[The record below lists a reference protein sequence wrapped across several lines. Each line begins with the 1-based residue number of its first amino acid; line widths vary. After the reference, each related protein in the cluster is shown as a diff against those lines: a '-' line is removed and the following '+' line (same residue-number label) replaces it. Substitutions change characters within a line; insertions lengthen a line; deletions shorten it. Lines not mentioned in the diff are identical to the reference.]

1 MCLKNEYITYNVFK
15 LISIFPT
22 RSKLQFYIISFSVFR
37 LLCFLLSNLISD
49 WTGMNERSILNE
61 LDTDNI
67 QPKIK
72 FLKQTIYSYIF
83 KTNKRFQLNF
93 LITSKSLKAEPS
105 SNSSSKQIKDSNL
118 NHISKLSDFLH
129 YIQAKSSADVTLVAA
144 CWMFASCALIQ
155 HLLRG
160 HICGWFRLDIEKKI
174 REFAYMI

>member
-1 MCLKNEYITYNVFK
+1 
-15 LISIFPT
+15 
-22 RSKLQFYIISFSVFR
+22 
-37 LLCFLLSNLISD
+37 
-49 WTGMNERSILNE
+49 MNERSILNE

-105 SNSSSKQIKDSNL
+105 SNSSSKHIKDSNL

-129 YIQAKSSADVTLVAA
+129 YIQAKSSADV
-144 CWMFASCALIQ
+144 ASEQ
-155 HLLRG
+155 V
-160 HICGWFRLDIEKKI
+160 LDESAGSEHST
-174 REFAYMI
+174 RRD

>member
-1 MCLKNEYITYNVFK
+1 
-15 LISIFPT
+15 
-22 RSKLQFYIISFSVFR
+22 
-37 LLCFLLSNLISD
+37 
-49 WTGMNERSILNE
+49 MNERSILNE

-105 SNSSSKQIKDSNL
+105 SNSSSEQIKDSNL

-129 YIQAKSSADVTLVAA
+129 YIQAKSSADVTWEQVLD
-144 CWMFASCALIQ
+144 ASGQANIQ
-155 HLLRG
+155 HAATKVTSADDFTFTLRLFVSVSPTESNQSSNSKSFTCLTTS
-160 HICGWFRLDIEKKI
+160 ITVPSLDSII
-174 REFAYMI
+174 PTILSPNCTGSGSPAIA

>member
-1 MCLKNEYITYNVFK
+1 
-15 LISIFPT
+15 
-22 RSKLQFYIISFSVFR
+22 
-37 LLCFLLSNLISD
+37 
-49 WTGMNERSILNE
+49 MNERSILNE

-129 YIQAKSSADVTLVAA
+129 YIQAKSSADVASEQVLDESAGHAA
-144 CWMFASCALIQ
+144 TKVTSADDFAFMLCLSMSVLQLPNQSVLEFKIL
-155 HLLRG
+155 HLSH
-160 HICGWFRLDIEKKI
+160 HIHYCTVS
-174 REFAYMI
+174 